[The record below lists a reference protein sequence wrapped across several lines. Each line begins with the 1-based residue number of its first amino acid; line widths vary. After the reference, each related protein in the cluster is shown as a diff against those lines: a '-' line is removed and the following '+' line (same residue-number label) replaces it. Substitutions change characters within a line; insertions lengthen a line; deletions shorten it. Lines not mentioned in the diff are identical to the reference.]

1 LAQPDSPLSKAP
13 DDLKVIFPAVETP
26 SRQELVNEYQ
36 QIGATDAA
44 YINAGVLT
52 PEQVALS
59 RTEQP
64 GFFPKV
70 DKVLLK
76 ELEELRTERL
86 LNPPDPMAMMAMMA
100 PSEDD
105 PDDED
110 ESEEEEDSLVFT
122 RDGKTYIRSGSDEYL
137 VGDE

>member
-1 LAQPDSPLSKAP
+1 
-13 DDLKVIFPAVETP
+13 
-26 SRQELVNEYQ
+26 LVNEYQ

-70 DKVLLK
+70 DKKLLK
-76 ELEELRTERL
+76 ELEALRTERL
-86 LNPPDPMAMMAMMA
+86 LNPPDPMAMMAA
-100 PSEDD
+100 AEEE

-110 ESEEEEDSLVFT
+110 ESEEEEADSLVFV
-122 RDGKTYIRSGSDEYL
+122 RDGKTFIRSGSEEYEVGPDEA
-137 VGDE
+137 E